1 MKGTGTKNFEQLPQ
15 GGGYIFFLF
24 FGHFG
29 LSQAELFWMRR
40 KWKGK
45 KILTRIMEMDI
56 FRPSIFFE
64 FLNFKNQFRKNEAK
78 IVIPPITS
86 PHP

>member
-15 GGGYIFFLF
+15 GGIHFFLV

-40 KWKGK
+40 KWKGEK
-45 KILTRIMEMDI
+45 D
-56 FRPSIFFE
+56 FD
-64 FLNFKNQFRKNEAK
+64 A
-78 IVIPPITS
+78 
-86 PHP
+86 